1 MADDQDF
8 LARLAGG
15 ELRELLRLL
24 DGSDIEELEL
34 EVSGTKLVFKR
45 SVAEE
50 TSSRVDTAGIEQQ
63 TDWRAPIF
71 VVAERVGFFHQPDG
85 AGRPRAGDSVSAD
98 QVLGVIDSL
107 NVPSPVQAPCSGVL
121 DEVLVEE
128 GQPVEYGQPLFVLH
142 PVES

>member
-1 MADDQDF
+1 MADDQDL

-34 EVSGTKLVFKR
+34 EVSGTKLLFRR
-45 SVAEE
+45 SVAAERSGRVE
-50 TSSRVDTAGIEQQ
+50 TGGVEQRPDSRTSV
-63 TDWRAPIF
+63 F
-71 VVAERVGFFHQPDG
+71 VVAERVGFFHRPDG
-85 AGRPRAGDSVSAD
+85 AGNLQPGDSVDLD
-98 QVLGVIDSL
+98 QVLGVIDSV
-107 NVPSPVQAPCSGVL
+107 NIPSPVQAPCSGVL